1 MSGYQGHISF
11 YFISVLALSLAI
23 DFLGYS
29 LPDPIDWIFGFF
41 LGAVYSL
48 LADIDSRS
56 SKIRQAVVMSF
67 LVFSIGLL
75 ITNLVTDER
84 MHVVRAAFLLTFLL
98 TLYILK
104 HRGRT
109 HSISAAVLLSVP
121 AYLVAPHYAAFA
133 LCGYI
138 SHLVL
143 DGIIKL

>member
-41 LGAVYSL
+41 LGAIYSL

-56 SKIRQAVVMSF
+56 SKIRQAVVMS
-67 LVFSIGLL
+67 
-75 ITNLVTDER
+75 DER